1 MSKIAA
7 YIRVSTEQQATAGS
21 VRSQKLAINRW
32 LRGHNI
38 EPSDVRYFED
48 VISGTTHAR
57 PALAQLEEAIFHG
70 EVDQVVVFSLSRVSR
85 KGIVDGMKLLGEWL
99 EKGVRVVSVSE
110 QFDFTGQVGQLI
122 ASVFFAMSKMDQDSR
137 KAAQAAG
144 IERAK
149 EEGKYRGR
157 KPGSTIAKPARA
169 RELQR
174 KGNTYEEIAISLD
187 MSRTTVARYLASG
200 R

>member
-1 MSKIAA
+1 MIAA
-7 YIRVSTEQQATAGS
+7 YIRVSTEQQADAGS

-38 EPSDVRYFED
+38 EPKDVQFFED
-48 VISGTTHAR
+48 VISGTTHER
-57 PALAQLEEAIFHG
+57 PALARLNEAIFHG
-70 EVDQVVVFSLSRVSR
+70 EVDQVLVFSLSRVSR
-85 KGIVDGMKLLGEWL
+85 RGIVDGMKLLGGWL

-122 ASVFFAMSKMDQDSR
+122 ASVFFAMSRMDQDSR

-144 IERAK
+144 IARAK
-149 EEGKYRGR
+149 EEGRYWGR

-169 RELQR
+169 RQLKE
-174 KGNTYEEIAISLD
+174 KGNTYEEIASSLGV
-187 MSRTTVARYLASG
+187 SRATVARYLSAA

>member
-1 MSKIAA
+1 MIAA
-7 YIRVSTEQQATAGS
+7 YIRVSTEQQADAGS

-38 EPSDVRYFED
+38 EPKDVQFFED
-48 VISGTTHAR
+48 VISGTTHER
-57 PALAQLEEAIFHG
+57 PALAKLNDAIFHG
-70 EVDQVVVFSLSRVSR
+70 EVNQVVVFSLSRVSR
-85 KGIVDGMKLLGEWL
+85 RGIVDGMKLLGEWL
-99 EKGVRVVSVSE
+99 EKDVRVVSVSE

-122 ASVFFAMSKMDQDSR
+122 ASVFFAMSKMDQDAR

-144 IERAK
+144 IARAK

-169 RELQR
+169 RQLKE
-174 KGNTYEEIAISLD
+174 KGITYEEIANSLSV
-187 MSRTTVARYLASG
+187 SRATVARYLSAT